1 MDLTGIKVD
10 LDFDGKKKPENERAM
25 CQRRCVWLNHDAVRA
40 ERIVKDAAAAA
51 DTAAKAAAKAQK
63 VANKLAMA
71 KKKSALAEKK
81 IAAQAAAK
89 ALREE
94 QQTQLQEFKQEEKKL
109 RKRRREIDASSKKL
123 TKQMAALKKFKVAAS
138 LQNEALVTRIAIDA
152 QRIECEETDRCGS
165 CGVGWFAWETAAVYD
180 PDPAIAEPLL
190 AAQKRSSKFFGWK
203 VRGRQDKTYV
213 CPRCALQKKVVA
225 RRSDPGR
232 MARSKAAY
240 DGCESMV
247 PC

>member
-1 MDLTGIKVD
+1 MLNFTTKSSRDVARYSSYASEKGPSPARATVN
-10 LDFDGKKKPENERAM
+10 GK
-25 CQRRCVWLNHDAVRA
+25 Q
-40 ERIVKDAAAAA
+40 
-51 DTAAKAAAKAQK
+51 
-63 VANKLAMA
+63 
-71 KKKSALAEKK
+71 
-81 IAAQAAAK
+81 
-89 ALREE
+89 
-94 QQTQLQEFKQEEKKL
+94 
-109 RKRRREIDASSKKL
+109 KL
-123 TKQMAALKKFKVAAS
+123 TFVTKSKTLGGGK
-138 LQNEALVTRIAIDA
+138 NEALVTRIAIDA
-152 QRIECEETDRCGS
+152 QRIEYEETDRCGR